1 MSTKSS
7 RDSGAAL
14 ERKLLKGVERLLRDV
29 DPALV
34 NVPIVVAVS
43 GGADSLALL
52 LLLAQLK
59 ETLGLTLHVA
69 HLDHGLR
76 GSSARSDALFV
87 EDTARELSLSLTL
100 GMEDVNSYRS
110 ERGLS
115 LEEAAREVRY
125 SFLSRVAAE
134 LGSGA
139 IALGHTADDQA
150 ETILMHILRGSGL
163 TGLAGMSPLS
173 HWPSSRHKEPIA
185 LLRPLLSVPRSE
197 TEAYC
202 RFKGVT
208 PRDDRTNR
216 SLEFTRNRTRLEL
229 IPILSGYNPRIR
241 EALQRL
247 SASAALDQDY
257 IIGEARQALDELS
270 TPDGNAIRIERSGFA
285 ALHPALKRH
294 LLRLAYQ
301 QLTGSVAGLGYS
313 HVEAMI
319 RSSEAGT
326 GRSVNLPG
334 SLVFS
339 VGYDT
344 LNLSADGHRG
354 ADADVPVEEY
364 PLSIPGETR
373 TQGWNVTARLLA
385 NAGGPLD
392 TGAYS
397 ALLDAERAGGSLHLR
412 GRRPGD
418 RFTPLGMTGAKKLQ
432 DFMVDARIPADSRD
446 GVSLVVSE
454 RGIVWVVGHRIADW
468 AKVRDDTSQI
478 LALEFSES
486 NATGAPADGRRE

>member
-1 MSTKSS
+1 M
-7 RDSGAAL
+7 

-29 DPALV
+29 DPVLTNA
-34 NVPIVVAVS
+34 PIVVAVS

-52 LLLAQLK
+52 LLLAQLR
-59 ETLGLTLHVA
+59 EALGLTLHVA

-76 GSSARSDALFV
+76 GSSARADALFV
-87 EDTARELSLSLTL
+87 EDTARELGLSSTL
-100 GMEDVNSYRS
+100 GAEDVKSYRS
-110 ERGLS
+110 DRGLS

-125 SFLSRVAAE
+125 SFLARVAAE

-150 ETILMHILRGSGL
+150 ETVLMHILRGSGL
-163 TGLAGMSPLS
+163 TGLAGMSTLS
-173 HWPSSRHKEPIA
+173 HWPSSQHKERIA
-185 LLRPLLSVPRSE
+185 LLRPLLSVPRWE

-202 RFKGVT
+202 RYKGVT

-229 IPILSGYNPRIR
+229 LPLLSGYNPRIR

-247 SASAALDQDY
+247 GASAALDQDY
-257 IIGEARQALDELS
+257 IIGEARQALDKLS
-270 TPDGNAIRIERSGFA
+270 TPDGNAIRIERGGFSS
-285 ALHPALKRH
+285 LHPALKRH

-301 QLTGSVAGLGYS
+301 QLTGSVDGLEHS

-326 GRSVNLPG
+326 GRSVDLPG

-344 LNLSADGHRG
+344 LNLSADGHWG
-354 ADADVPVEEY
+354 ASAPVEEY

-373 TQGWNVTARLLA
+373 THRWNVTARLLA

-392 TGAYS
+392 SGAYS
-397 ALLDAERAGGSLHLR
+397 ALLDAERAGGSLHIR

-432 DFMVDARIPADSRD
+432 DFMVDARIPAGSRD

-454 RGIVWVVGHRIADW
+454 KGIVWVVGHRIADW
-468 AKVRDDTSQI
+468 AKVRDETGQI

-486 NATGAPADGRRE
+486 DATGAPEDERRE

>member
-1 MSTKSS
+1 MSTKGS
-7 RDSGAAL
+7 RNSGAAL
-14 ERKLLKGVERLLRDV
+14 ERKLLKDVERLLRDL
-29 DPALV
+29 DPALT
-34 NVPIVVAVS
+34 NAPIVVAVS
-43 GGADSLALL
+43 GGPDSLALL
-52 LLLAQLK
+52 LLLAKLR
-59 ETLGLTLHVA
+59 EALGLTLHVA

-76 GSSARSDALFV
+76 GSSARADALFV
-87 EDTARELSLSLTL
+87 EETATRLGISSTL
-100 GMEDVNSYRS
+100 GVENVKSYRS

-125 SFLSRVAAE
+125 SFLSRVASEMRSNAV
-134 LGSGA
+134 
-139 IALGHTADDQA
+139 ALGHTADDQA

-163 TGLAGMSPLS
+163 TGLAGMSTLS
-173 HWPSSRHKEPIA
+173 HRPSSQHKERIA

-202 RFKGVT
+202 RFRGVT

-229 IPILSGYNPRIR
+229 LPLLSGYNPRIR
-241 EALQRL
+241 ESLQRL
-247 SASAALDQDY
+247 GASAALDQDY
-257 IIGEARQALDELS
+257 IIGEARQTLDELS
-270 TPDGNAIRIERSGFA
+270 TPDGSAIRIERRGFA
-285 ALHPALKRH
+285 SMHPALKRH

-301 QLTGSVAGLGYS
+301 QLTGSVDGLEHS

-319 RSSEAGT
+319 RSTEAGT
-326 GRSVNLPG
+326 GRSVDLPG
-334 SLVFS
+334 RLVFS

-344 LNLSADGHRG
+344 LSLSADGRSS
-354 ADADVPVEEY
+354 ADTSALVEEY
-364 PLSIPGETR
+364 PLSIPGVTR
-373 TQGWNVTARLLA
+373 THGWNVTARLMA

-397 ALLDAERAGGSLHLR
+397 ALLDAERASQTLHVR

-432 DFMVDARIPADSRD
+432 DFMVDARIPAGSRD

-454 RGIVWVVGHRIADW
+454 KGIVWVVGHRIADW
-468 AKVRDDTSQI
+468 AKVRDDTRKI
-478 LALEFSES
+478 LALEFSKS
-486 NATGAPADGRRE
+486 DATEAPADGRRE